1 MSRQVLSTHVLDTT
15 SGSPAVG
22 LFVDLYKQRDESWTL
37 WHSTTTSGDGRVQF
51 PFSQD
56 SMAPGT
62 YKLKFNVEDY
72 FKKNDKTTLYP
83 FVEIVFK
90 VSEGAHYHIPLLLSP
105 YGYTTYRG
113 S

>member
-1 MSRQVLSTHVLDTT
+1 MSRPILSTHVLDTST
-15 SGSPAVG
+15 GSPAAG
-22 LFVDLYKQRDESWTL
+22 LFVELLKKRDDTWTL
-37 WHSTTTSGDGRVQF
+37 WHNTVTSGDGRIQF
-51 PFSQD
+51 PFSKE

-72 FKKNDKTTLYP
+72 YKKTGKTTLYP
-83 FVEIVFK
+83 YVEIVFNTT
-90 VSEGAHYHIPLLLSP
+90 EGGHYHIPLLLSP